1 MGLINIIKLMHCQL
15 ILSCAVLSKNLGSI
29 ERNNSVRTPRIEP
42 GTAGWEAWMSV
53 PCRPPRASA
62 VCLEI
67 LLNSQLAYCALAYS
81 TNTTSLLVQGPVEK
95 HRSNFCDVFQ
105 VFSNA
110 TTSRT
115 SNSSSSS
122 TSKRPARRGILRDI
136 LTRSSS
142 FRLFWSVKVFWS

>member
-1 MGLINIIKLMHCQL
+1 M
-15 ILSCAVLSKNLGSI
+15 
-29 ERNNSVRTPRIEP
+29 RSVNAT
-42 GTAGWEAWMSV
+42 SV

-81 TNTTSLLVQGPVEK
+81 TNTTTLLVQGPGEK

-122 TSKRPARRGILRDI
+122 TSKRPARRGILRGI

-142 FRLFWSVKVFWS
+142 FRLFWSVKVFNANLSFEKGLTRTSASMGPCWWSSNKL